1 MGTTGLDAAVGKGAP
16 LLEIVVRLQP
26 GIDYQAATDTLNS
39 MADDFHLTP
48 KPWYDDP
55 GLRIGSATK
64 EALER
69 LFGGRFVRVPI
80 PDYPKFFMWKESV
93 PFGFMP
99 DVARPLIKTVTVE
112 QPGADDNGQWYE

>member
-1 MGTTGLDAAVGKGAP
+1 MGTAGLDVAVRKGAP

-26 GIDYQAATDTLNS
+26 DIDYQAATETLNS
-39 MADDFHLTP
+39 MAGDFHLTP
-48 KPWYDDP
+48 QPWYDDP
-55 GLRIGSATK
+55 ALRIGAATN

-69 LFGGRFVRVPI
+69 LFGWRFVRVPI
-80 PDYPKFFMWKESV
+80 PGSPKFFMWQESAPLRFV
-93 PFGFMP
+93 P